1 MTLLHIPPVKGMN
14 DVLPDEIH
22 RWQFL
27 EATARSLLHAHA
39 YEEMRVPV
47 VEHTD
52 LFKRAIGEHT
62 DVVEKEMYS
71 FEDKGGEHLT
81 LRPEATAGLV
91 RASISNGLLRGA
103 RHKLWCIGPMF
114 RHEKPQ
120 KGRFR
125 QFHQIDV
132 EAIGFAGPDVDAELI
147 ALSAAFW
154 RRLRIDRVRL
164 QINSL
169 GTAESRREY
178 RTRLTDYFRAHHARL
193 DADSL
198 RRLEGNPLRI
208 LDSKNP
214 EMRALIEGAPLLPEH
229 LDAESAAHFAQLRAM
244 LEALGIAYEVNPR
257 LVRGL
262 DYYSRTVFEWI
273 TDALGAQDA
282 VCSGGRY
289 DGLISQLGGE
299 PTPAIGFA
307 MGVERVVALIE
318 QAGSAPAAPS
328 ADLYVVVQGEAP
340 LRAAMRLADG
350 LRAALPARRIE
361 LNLGGGNFKAQFRR
375 ADRSGAALALVLGE
389 DELGRGVVQL
399 KPLREGC
406 GEPAEATLGE
416 AVTVID
422 RWFAAHGAGALRRE
436 PTGVNEEGRA

>member
-1 MTLLHIPPVKGMN
+1 MSIAIPPVKGMN
-14 DVLPDEIH
+14 DLLPAEAPL
-22 RWQFL
+22 WQHL
-27 EATARSLLHAHA
+27 EGTVRELLHA
-39 YEEMRVPV
+39 YGYDEMRVPV

-71 FEDKGGEHLT
+71 FEDKGGERLT

-91 RASISNGLLRGA
+91 RAVISNGMLRGA

-125 QFHQIDV
+125 QFHQVDV
-132 EAIGFAGPDVDAELI
+132 EAVGFAGPDIDAELI
-147 ALSAAFW
+147 ALTAAFW
-154 RRLRIDRVRL
+154 RRLGIARVTL

-169 GTAESRREY
+169 GTADARRAY
-178 RTRLTDYFRAHHARL
+178 RAVLADWFRARYDAL
-193 DADSL
+193 DEDSR

-214 EMRALIEGAPLLPEH
+214 AMQDMIAAAPSLPEH
-229 LDAESAAHFAQLRAM
+229 LDAESRAHFDELQSMLRA
-244 LEALGIAYEVNPR
+244 LGVPFVINPR

-262 DYYSRTVFEWI
+262 DYYSRTVFEWT

-289 DGLISQLGGE
+289 DGLIAQLGGE

-307 MGVERVVALIE
+307 MGVERVVELMA
-318 QAGSAPAAPS
+318 QVGSAPAARG
-328 ADLYVVVQGEAP
+328 ADVYIVAQGD
-340 LRAAMRLADG
+340 AAV
-350 LRAALPARRIE
+350 RAALPLADALRGAMPGRRVE
-361 LNLGGGNFKAQFRR
+361 VNLGGGNFKAQFRR
-375 ADRSGAALALVLGE
+375 ADRSAAPLAVVLGE
-389 DELGRGVVQL
+389 DELARGVAQL
-399 KPLREGC
+399 KPLREG
-406 GEPAEATLGE
+406 
-416 AVTVID
+416 
-422 RWFAAHGAGALRRE
+422 AGAPSEISLATA
-436 PTGVNEEGRA
+436 PAAVAQWFDGQA

>member
-1 MTLLHIPPVKGMN
+1 MSIAIPPVKGMN
-14 DVLPDEIH
+14 DLLPAEAPL
-22 RWQFL
+22 WQHL
-27 EATARSLLHAHA
+27 EGTVRELLHA
-39 YEEMRVPV
+39 YGYDEMRVPV

-71 FEDKGGEHLT
+71 FEDKGGERLT

-91 RASISNGLLRGA
+91 RAVISNGMLRGA

-125 QFHQIDV
+125 QFHQVDV
-132 EAIGFAGPDVDAELI
+132 EAVGFAGPDIDAELI
-147 ALSAAFW
+147 ALTAAFW
-154 RRLRIDRVRL
+154 RRLGIARVTL

-169 GTAESRREY
+169 GTADARRAY
-178 RTRLTDYFRAHHARL
+178 RAVLADWFRARYDAL
-193 DADSL
+193 DEDSR

-214 EMRALIEGAPLLPEH
+214 AMQDMIAAAPSLPEH
-229 LDAESAAHFAQLRAM
+229 LDAESRAHFDELQSMLRA
-244 LEALGIAYEVNPR
+244 LGVPFVINPR

-262 DYYSRTVFEWI
+262 DYYSRTVFEWT

-289 DGLISQLGGE
+289 DGLIAQLGGE

-307 MGVERVVALIE
+307 MGVERVVELMA
-318 QAGSAPAAPS
+318 QAGSAPAARG
-328 ADLYVVVQGEAP
+328 ADVYIVAQGD
-340 LRAAMRLADG
+340 AAV
-350 LRAALPARRIE
+350 RAALPLADALRGAMPGRRVE
-361 LNLGGGNFKAQFRR
+361 VNLGGGNFKAQFRR
-375 ADRSGAALALVLGE
+375 ADRSAAPLAVVLGE
-389 DELGRGVVQL
+389 DELARGVAQL
-399 KPLREGC
+399 KPLREG
-406 GEPAEATLGE
+406 
-416 AVTVID
+416 
-422 RWFAAHGAGALRRE
+422 AGAPSEISLATA
-436 PTGVNEEGRA
+436 PAAVAQWFDGQA